1 MLAHSNHLPRPSAPR
16 SSQSDG
22 FLTTLVEV
30 QKQIFHCQDVQDIY
44 QNSLN
49 FLEQSSSASR
59 IVIVEADRSP
69 TGELLNCW
77 ESEWWVGLAPSRRK
91 RHAGKVSSI
100 FHAIHPIWLEAL
112 EQGEIISG
120 ITASL
125 SVPERELLNHEG
137 IKSILVVPVMV
148 NGKLYGAIRFEDAHG
163 LRHWTASEIALL
175 EGVAIAISLKI
186 EALTAAA
193 EVARVKLLQDEGMA
207 TVAHELRSPLAN
219 IQMLAQLLESS
230 LDEEGILDRPISRA
244 SHYLQMLQTECH
256 RKNSMINDLLALARL
271 AAFQEPVTSTE
282 VPLQFWVP
290 YIAEVFQD
298 RFERQNQYLKIDIP
312 DDIPMLMTDMV
323 SLERILTELLHNACK
338 YTPEEGTILLTASME
353 GDRLELII
361 TNTGVEISACDLPR
375 IFEKFYRIPTLDV
388 WNQGGTGLGLPLVK
402 KLAEHL
408 GATIEVSSAQ
418 QQVQF
423 TLQFPL

>member
-1 MLAHSNHLPRPSAPR
+1 MLAHSNHLPRPSVPR
-16 SSQSDG
+16 ASQSDG
-22 FLTTLVEV
+22 VLTSLVEV
-30 QKQIFHCQDVQDIY
+30 QKQLFHCQDVQSVY
-44 QNSLN
+44 QNILN
-49 FLEQSSSASR
+49 LLEQNSSASR
-59 IVIVEADRSP
+59 IAMVEADRSP
-69 TGELLNCW
+69 TGELLSCW

-100 FHAIHPIWLEAL
+100 FHTISPIWLEAL
-112 EQGEIISG
+112 EQGNIISG
-120 ITASL
+120 TTASL
-125 SVPERELLNHEG
+125 SLPERELLNHQG
-137 IKSILVVPVMV
+137 ILSILVVPVMV
-148 NGKLYGAIRFEDAHG
+148 NGKLDGAIRFEDAHKS
-163 LRHWTASEIALL
+163 RHWTASEIALL
-175 EGVAIAISLKI
+175 EGVAIAISLKK
-186 EALTAAA
+186 EALAAAA
-193 EVARVKLLQDEGMA
+193 EVTRVNLLQDDGVA
-207 TVAHELRSPLAN
+207 AVAHELRSPLAN

-230 LDEEGILDRPISRA
+230 LEAEGILDSPVSRVA
-244 SHYLQMLQTECH
+244 HYVQMLQAECQ
-256 RKNSMINDLLALARL
+256 RKNCMINDLLALARL
-271 AAFQEPVTSTE
+271 AAPQEPVTPTE

-312 DDIPMLMTDMV
+312 EDIPGLMTDMG

-338 YTPEEGTILLTASME
+338 YTPEEGTILLTASGQ
-353 GDRLELII
+353 GDRLELVI
-361 TNTGVEISACDLPR
+361 TNTGVEISACDLPH